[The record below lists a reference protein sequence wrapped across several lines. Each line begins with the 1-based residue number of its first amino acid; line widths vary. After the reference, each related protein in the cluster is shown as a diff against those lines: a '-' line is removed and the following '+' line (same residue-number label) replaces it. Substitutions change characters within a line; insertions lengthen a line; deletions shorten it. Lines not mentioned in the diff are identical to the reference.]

1 MATFDARYAKG
12 YLDLFRGSVGFLG
25 HQIELAEE
33 EVAALRAETDTL
45 KQRIAELEGVAEPKE
60 ASDDHD

>member
-12 YLDLFRGSVGFLG
+12 YLALFEGSSGFLTD
-25 HQIELAEE
+25 QIELAGEE
-33 EVAALRAETDTL
+33 IDALRAETDTL